1 VLNAI
6 VSIQLRV
13 QEQILDARFSET
25 YSLRESTGIRSALLT
40 TVRVLIAFNSVT
52 LG

>member
-25 YSLRESTGIRSALLT
+25 YSLRESTEIRSVDHKFL
-40 TVRVLIAFNSVT
+40 VVS
-52 LG
+52 